1 MEILFR
7 KYHTENADY
16 LVLDPEHTKFDLLAQ
31 NIRIVCDRTKGL
43 GADYLLCGP
52 HYDGEHHNF
61 DCFTAEGASAPV
73 SEPLSRVISRFL
85 QDTGHLLGMELD
97 TEGVHFI
104 GTMILGREFVNA
116 NGLQDQI
123 PT

>member
-52 HYDGEHHNF
+52 HYDGEHTIS
-61 DCFTAEGASAPV
+61 TALPQRAHRRRYPN
-73 SEPLSRVISRFL
+73 P
-85 QDTGHLLGMELD
+85 
-97 TEGVHFI
+97 
-104 GTMILGREFVNA
+104 
-116 NGLQDQI
+116 
-123 PT
+123 